1 MRAAKRRS
9 SGRNGDRGTRGSP
22 TKTSDDQEHHHEFDE
37 RRVAGETY
45 VFRQGDLAAK
55 AHIVRSGRIQPRAV
69 NGETFPRAPASLPWL
84 TTAQMIEVDRIMIDD
99 LGIGL
104 AQMMESAGRDLAQL
118 TRVRFLGGDP
128 RGRRVVVLA
137 GPGGNG
143 GGAWSPP
150 AGCPAGARTSRW

>member
-1 MRAAKRRS
+1 
-9 SGRNGDRGTRGSP
+9 
-22 TKTSDDQEHHHEFDE
+22 
-37 RRVAGETY
+37 

-55 AHIVRSGRIQPRAV
+55 AHIVRSGRIEPRAV

-118 TRVRFLGGDP
+118 TRVRSSAATREAAASSCSPGLAAT
-128 RGRRVVVLA
+128 VLVR
-137 GPGGNG
+137 
-143 GGAWSPP
+143 WSPP